1 MNKAIREAAAAP
13 QREVPKAAAND
24 KVMLPVKRLEN
35 FCVSVL
41 TKAGLNS
48 QNAQLVAESLVFA
61 DLRGI
66 GSHGVT
72 RLSGYLGRIRAGVM
86 NLDPTMTIEADFPA
100 SALINAANGL
110 GQIAGMKAM
119 ALAIEKAR
127 TQGIA
132 MVAVKNSNH
141 FGTAAYFAMKALQH
155 NMIGLVAT
163 NASPAMAPYGSK
175 TPLLG
180 TNPLAVAIPAAAQK
194 AIVLDMATTVVARG
208 KIRLASLTGQ
218 KIPFGWALDA
228 DGNPTDDAKAAL
240 AGSLEPI
247 AGPKGAG
254 LSLVIDLLCGVLT
267 GSTLTGEVKNLV
279 TDNSGEAKTGH
290 TFAAINVAMFVDP
303 EQFKADIDKV
313 ILRIKSLPSVAKRSP
328 IYLPG
333 EIEANLET
341 KRRTEGIP
349 ITAGVLAGLSELA
362 DRYKVSK
369 L

>member
-1 MNKAIREAAAAP
+1 VNTGRGEAAAP
-13 QREVPKAAAND
+13 VPAAQSTTIKN
-24 KVMLPVKRLEN
+24 KVLLPVERLEG
-35 FCVSVL
+35 FCEAVL
-41 TKAGLNS
+41 RNAGLNPY
-48 QNAQLVAESLVFA
+48 NARLVAESLVFA

-86 NLDPTMTIEADFPA
+86 NLDPAMTIEADFPA
-100 SALINAANGL
+100 SALLNAKNGL

-119 ALAIEKAR
+119 ALAMEKAR
-127 TQGIA
+127 TQGIGF
-132 MVAVKNSNH
+132 VGVKESNH
-141 FGTAAYFAMKALQH
+141 FGTAAFFAMKALPH
-155 NMIGLVAT
+155 DMIGLVAT
-163 NASPAMAPYGSK
+163 NASPAMAPYGAK

-180 TNPLAVAIPAAAQK
+180 TNPLAVAIPAALQK
-194 AIVLDMATTVVARG
+194 PIVLDMATSLVARG

-218 KIPFGWALDA
+218 KIPLGWALDA
-228 DGNPTDDAKAAL
+228 EGKPTEEAKAAL

-279 TDNSGEAKTGH
+279 TDNSGAAKTGH
-290 TFAAINVAMFVDP
+290 TFAAINVAMFLDP
-303 EQFKADIDKV
+303 GEFKANIDRV
-313 ILRIKSLPSVAKRSP
+313 ILRIKSLPSTVEGSS

-341 KRRTEGIP
+341 KRRMEGIP
-349 ITAGVLAGLSELA
+349 LSVEVLAGLSELA
-362 DRYKVSK
+362 ERYKVPK